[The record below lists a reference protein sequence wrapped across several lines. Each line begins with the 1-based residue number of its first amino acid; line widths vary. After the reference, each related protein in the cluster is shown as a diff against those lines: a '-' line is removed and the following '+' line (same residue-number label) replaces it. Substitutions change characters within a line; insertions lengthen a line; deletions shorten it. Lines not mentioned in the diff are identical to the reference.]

1 MIYKLSKSIT
11 SNKLAEQIGAEHY
24 GLSKNIIAFSDSQSA
39 KESCLCFI
47 DDNSRKHNQN
57 SIVIS
62 NFKTKDCISNIICS
76 NPRLAFIEALSYFHA
91 NGYIA
96 QQFSGK
102 IHKTAD
108 VASSAIIEEGAELNA
123 GVHVGPGSYIRACV
137 VLGANSKVG
146 ANSVLGHDGFGFE
159 KNSQGVP
166 VRFPHFGRLVVGK
179 DCEIGNSCSISRG
192 TLNDTIVKNGVKIDD
207 NAYLAHNVLVKE
219 NSYIMSGV
227 RLNGSV
233 EVGKDCWIGTNA
245 MVREGCIVSN
255 NTTVGMGSVV
265 VKNIPSSAVVFG
277 NPAK

>member
-1 MIYKLSKSIT
+1 MIHKLNKSIT
-11 SNKLAEQIGAEHY
+11 SSKLADQLGAEHS
-24 GLSKNIIAFSDSQSA
+24 GPSKEITAFSDLQSA
-39 KESCLCFI
+39 KENCLCFI
-47 DDNSRKHNQN
+47 NDSARKHNQN

-62 NFKTKDCISNIICS
+62 KFKTKDCISNIICS
-76 NPRLAFIEALSYFHA
+76 NPRLAFIEALSYFLT

-102 IHKTAD
+102 IHESAD

-123 GVHVGPGSYIRACV
+123 GVHVGPGSYIKACV
-137 VLGANSKVG
+137 VLGANSKIG

-159 KNSQGVP
+159 RNSQGVP
-166 VRFPHFGRLVVGK
+166 IRFPHFGKLVIGK

-192 TLNDTIVKNGVKIDD
+192 TLNDTIIKNGVKIDD

-219 NSYIMSGV
+219 NTYIMSGV

-233 EVGKDCWIGTNA
+233 EVGKDCWVGTNA
-245 MVREGCIVSN
+245 IVREGCIVSS
-255 NTTVGMGSVV
+255 NTVVGMGSVV